1 MHRNQEKLGPIGCP
15 THSWCYA
22 WDIQL
27 SVIFPSGS
35 PNKSVATSIAPV
47 TAPQGP
53 QEAHSLR
60 LLVPGAVRWGCG
72 WHIPTNTKIFIL
84 ESQQIHWYL
93 ICPCKCSPRPPGGT
107 WPTPF
112 GPWCWCCGWHTP
124 NNKKSFS
131 RGTHKSPDTPFCHVS
146 APQGFEEAHG
156 LHLLVPGAGAV
167 GGTSP
172 PIKILYLGV
181 LMNLLIPHLPL

>member
-93 ICPCKCSPRPPGGT
+93 ICPCRCSPRPPGGT

-112 GPWCWCCGWHTP
+112 GPWCWCCSSNPQVTHQWIRP
-124 NNKKSFS
+124 IMWLIRWAIKLQDRVSSF
-131 RGTHKSPDTPFCHVS
+131 REHALIAKTGFCFIYVVIDQFS
-146 APQGFEEAHG
+146 A
-156 LHLLVPGAGAV
+156 
-167 GGTSP
+167 
-172 PIKILYLGV
+172 
-181 LMNLLIPHLPL
+181 NLFSCDENVAY